1 MAILVYTTILSNVVT
16 TNAIKLVP
24 TAAKAAGLPASSA
37 IALLEALPLGTAA
50 SEKVPGVRLE
60 IVEAAGAAYQQA
72 YVVGLRTTALSSL
85 SFGICGIIDESTH
98 SSPLLRAIQSC
109 DLDVALR
116 C

>member
-85 SFGICGIIDESTH
+85 SFGICVESLMSLLTA
-98 SSPLLRAIQSC
+98 PLFCELFNPVI
-109 DLDVALR
+109 LTLL
-116 C
+116 